1 MDTQKFLKAW
11 QQAPLDKD
19 PYPHY
24 LVKNLFDEGLMEE
37 LRDLPFEVP
46 LNLDYQLGRRE
57 EFNSHRQY
65 FNPEIINDHDC
76 ARRVADVFLSGEVIS
91 FIEKTGNVD
100 LKDSLL
106 RIEYTL
112 DTNNFWLE
120 PHTDIGVK
128 NFTML
133 IYLSDDD
140 EAVNWGT
147 DIYADADTHF
157 ATVPSVPNTGL
168 VFFPSEKTWHGF
180 HKRNIKGV
188 RKTLIVNYVT
198 QEWRNR
204 QELVHPEKTM
214 GEFLKA
220 AA

>member
-11 QQAPLDKD
+11 QNTAVKKD

-24 LVKNLFDEGLMEE
+24 LIKDLFDEELMKE
-37 LRDLPFEVP
+37 LRNLPFEVP
-46 LNLDYQLGRRE
+46 LNLDYKLGRRE

-65 FNPEIINDHDC
+65 FNPEVIQEHDC
-76 ARRVADVFLSGEVIS
+76 ARRVADVFLSPEVIS
-91 FIEKTGNVD
+91 FIEKAGNVD

-112 DTNNFWLE
+112 DTDNFWLE

-133 IYLSDDD
+133 IYLSDDA

-147 DIYADADTHF
+147 DIYVDADTHF
-157 ATVPSVPNTGL
+157 ATVPSAPNTGL
-168 VFFPSEKTWHGF
+168 VFFPSENTWHGF

-204 QELVHPEKTM
+204 QELVDPNKTM
-214 GEFLKA
+214 KEFLKEA
-220 AA
+220 A